1 MSVMSEYDFRRPSI
15 TENFHLEQIYLIGRK
30 VEEGTKATKV
40 PTSDFTIPFG
50 CAWILVLAVLALVLW
65 ILRSLDLLL
74 NELMGEVAT
83 G

>member
-1 MSVMSEYDFRRPSI
+1 MIFGDLPSQKI
-15 TENFHLEQIYLIGRK
+15 SIWSKYTLFGRK
-30 VEEGTKATKV
+30 VEELVEEGTKATKV

-50 CAWILVLAVLALVLW
+50 CAWILVLALVLW

-74 NELMGEVAT
+74 NKLMGEVAT

>member
-1 MSVMSEYDFRRPSI
+1 MIFGDLPSQKI
-15 TENFHLEQIYLIGRK
+15 SIWSKYTLFGRK

-50 CAWILVLAVLALVLW
+50 CAWILVLALVLW

-74 NELMGEVAT
+74 NKLMGEVAT

>member
-1 MSVMSEYDFRRPSI
+1 MIFGDLPSQKI
-15 TENFHLEQIYLIGRK
+15 SIWSKYILFGRK

>member
-1 MSVMSEYDFRRPSI
+1 MIFGDLPSQKI
-15 TENFHLEQIYLIGRK
+15 SIWSKYILSGRK

-50 CAWILVLAVLALVLW
+50 CAWILVLALVLW

-74 NELMGEVAT
+74 NKLMGEVAA